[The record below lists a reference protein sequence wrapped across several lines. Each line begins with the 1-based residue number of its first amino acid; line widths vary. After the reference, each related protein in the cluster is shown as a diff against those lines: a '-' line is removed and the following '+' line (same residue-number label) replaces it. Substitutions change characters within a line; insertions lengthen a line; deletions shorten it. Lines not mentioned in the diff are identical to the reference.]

1 MTCLIDVDEEE
12 IGLLKACLNCKSCI
26 SFCAVE
32 SEGGLRPLPSIIAE
46 GLLIEANRHSTA
58 DVARKMR
65 VLEDTYRCGLCG
77 RCSSCSYHLDIVAS
91 SYRLRRILAEK
102 GLMPEPLLK
111 LRNSIRESR
120 NSFGADAQARSMW
133 IDYVG
138 LTKIRINKAADT
150 LYFVGC
156 TPSYRSQGQDIAY
169 AASLVLNRV
178 GEDWAVLGADE
189 WCCGA
194 PLLAI
199 GAWEEAEEHAKH
211 NVEFIESLGVK
222 QVVSSCPSCVNTL
235 KNYYP
240 SLIRRQPTF
249 KVYHLVEVLAER
261 VGQGG
266 LSDVKKSD
274 VKIIYHDP
282 CQLSRAL
289 KVFKE
294 PRQILRKIA
303 NKVLE
308 FPEQGVETRCCGAG
322 VGDIIE
328 VVDAAARL
336 EAAGLRLLQAGLVG
350 ADVVVSACP
359 DCKIALSDAARKV
372 KSGIEVLD
380 ILELLAIQA
389 ELT

>member
-1 MTCLIDVDEEE
+1 MMLEELGKE
-12 IGLLKACLNCKSCI
+12 EVERLKSCVSCRSCI
-26 SFCAVE
+26 SICAVD
-32 SEGGLRPLPSIIAE
+32 SGGGLRPLPSIIAE
-46 GLLIEANRHSTA
+46 GLLMEANRHNVVDAAS
-58 DVARKMR
+58 KMDL
-65 VLEDTYRCGLCG
+65 LEDTYRCGLCG
-77 RCSSCSYHLDIVAS
+77 RCSSSCSYNLDTVAS
-91 SYRLRRILAEK
+91 SYKLRRILADK

-169 AASLVLNRV
+169 AASLVLNRL

-222 QVVSSCPSCVNTL
+222 QVVSSCPSCVNML

-240 SLIRRQPTF
+240 ILIKHQPTF
-249 KVYHLVEVLAER
+249 KVQHVVEVIAER
-261 VGQGG
+261 VKEGV
-266 LSDVKKSD
+266 LKDVKKSEL
-274 VKIIYHDP
+274 KIIYHDP

-294 PRQILRKIA
+294 PRQILGKIA
-303 NKVLE
+303 DKVLE
-308 FPEQGVETRCCGAG
+308 FPEHGVETKCCGAG
-322 VGDIIE
+322 VGDLLEII
-328 VVDAAARL
+328 DPAARL
-336 EAAGLRLLQAGLVG
+336 EKAGQRLLQAGLVG
-350 ADVVVSACP
+350 ADVIVSACP
-359 DCKIALSDAARKV
+359 DCKIALSDAARRV
-372 KSGIEVLD
+372 KSSIEVLD
-380 ILELLAIQA
+380 ISELLAIQA
-389 ELT
+389 ELG

>member
-1 MTCLIDVDEEE
+1 MIGVDNEE
-12 IGLLKACLNCKSCI
+12 IGLLKVCLSCKSCI

-46 GLLIEANRHSTA
+46 GLLIEVNRHSTA
-58 DVARKMR
+58 ELARKMKL
-65 VLEDTYRCGLCG
+65 LENTYRCGLCG
-77 RCSSCSYHLDIVAS
+77 RCLSCSYHLDIVAS

-111 LRNSIRESR
+111 LRSSISESR
-120 NSFGADAQARSMW
+120 NSFGADASARSMW

-138 LTKIRINKAADT
+138 LTKIRVNKAADT

-169 AASLVLNRV
+169 AASLVLNSM
-178 GEDWAVLGADE
+178 GEDWAILGADE

-199 GAWEEAEEHAKH
+199 GALEEAEEHAKH

-222 QVVSSCPSCVNTL
+222 RVVSSCPSCVNML
-235 KNYYP
+235 KNYYHT
-240 SLIRRQPTF
+240 LIRRQPPF
-249 KVYHLVEVLAER
+249 KVQHLVEVIGER
-261 VGQGG
+261 IGQGVLNG
-266 LSDVKKSD
+266 VKKND
-274 VKIIYHDP
+274 AKIIYHDP

-294 PRQILRKIA
+294 PRQILSKIV

-308 FPEQGVETRCCGAG
+308 FPERGVETKCCGAG
-322 VGDIIE
+322 VSGLIE
-328 VVDAAARL
+328 VVDPAARL
-336 EAAGLRLLQAGLVG
+336 EAAGRRLLQAGLLG
-350 ADVVVSACP
+350 ADIIVSACP
-359 DCKIALSDAARKV
+359 DCKIALSDAARRV

-380 ILELLAIQA
+380 IAELLVIQA
-389 ELT
+389 GLS

>member
-1 MTCLIDVDEEE
+1 MIGINEEE
-12 IGLLKACLNCKSCI
+12 INRLKACLSCESCI
-26 SFCAVE
+26 NICAVE
-32 SEGGLRPLPSIIAE
+32 VEGELRPLPSIIAE
-46 GLLIEANRHSTA
+46 GLLLQADRHNTSEGVQRA
-58 DVARKMR
+58 KL
-65 VLEDTYRCGLCG
+65 LENTYKCGLCG
-77 RCSSCSYHLDIVAS
+77 RCLSCVHHLDIVAS

-102 GLMPEPLLK
+102 GLMPEPLFK
-111 LRNSIRESR
+111 LRTSINEYR
-120 NSFGADAQARSMW
+120 NSFGADASARTMW

-138 LTKIRINKAADT
+138 LTNIRVNKAADT

-169 AASLVLNRV
+169 ATSLVLNSV
-178 GEDWAVLGADE
+178 GEDWAILGADE

-240 SLIRRQPTF
+240 ALIKRQLTF
-249 KVYHLVEVLAER
+249 KVRHVIEIIAER
-261 VGQGG
+261 LREG
-266 LSDVKKSD
+266 LLNNVKKSNL
-274 VKIIYHDP
+274 KIIYHDP
-282 CQLSRAL
+282 CQLSRIL

-294 PRQILRKIA
+294 PRQILSKIA

-308 FPEQGVETRCCGAG
+308 FPEKGVDTRCCGAG
-322 VGDIIE
+322 VGDLLEII
-328 VVDAAARL
+328 DPATRL
-336 EAAGLRLLQAGLVG
+336 EAAGMRLFQAGLAG
-350 ADVVVSACP
+350 ADVIVSACP
-359 DCKIALSDAARKV
+359 DCKIALSDAARRV

-380 ILELLAIQA
+380 VVELLAIQA
-389 ELT
+389 ELS